1 MVNDFRTK
9 SDSCVDDD
17 DDDNDDD
24 DVSIKK
30 KSSLFLANTD
40 VMMRCRLP
48 QATAP
53 SIMPGTTYR

>member
-1 MVNDFRTK
+1 MNERKSITLWIVNDFRTN

-17 DDDNDDD
+17 DDDDD

-40 VMMRCRLP
+40 VMM
-48 QATAP
+48 
-53 SIMPGTTYR
+53 